1 MQICCKLIAFG
12 LAAIALSAARGGVP
26 TEWQVRIGPKATVY
40 QAERYH
46 GDALDLR
53 ATLTSGGLPLVYQG
67 AARLYAQTNGMGP
80 LWWDLAD
87 VTVTSNA
94 LAATW
99 RPEFD
104 TGADVVDVFLGAPSN
119 FQAHARI
126 RFLPS
131 PGPYPNILPMP
142 TPVLDF
148 AAVDL
153 VNVAALT
160 NGWSFGD
167 PGGPYL
173 STTGG
178 VVSGT
183 VKVEGSAGMS
193 GVNGHAELGRDGVSI
208 GRAGFPFSSTVR
220 VRWPSAGN
228 GTFARLEDIPV
239 ISASDATFSNAV
251 LAVGIGIDTNTVAE
265 INALVESEGGIP
277 IGGATSVGGL
287 LLALA
292 AALAAL
298 KKRLALKADAADLRY
313 KIVTPGEWTLHSE
326 SYDVSTLDLPTWD
339 TSLGYW
345 WIENESLTAQGP
357 NASDPNALSLEFME
371 GVVTATRPSL
381 PGHLLDRA
389 SNRVT
394 PADASALTLTLPAAV
409 PGYMRDLIV
418 RLDLT
423 ALATAPEVTFAAP
436 AGETVTFEAEGGSMP
451 ELEAGKVNL
460 VSITETDTGIIDVA
474 YKTVEEVA

>member
-1 MQICCKLIAFG
+1 MKTPCIILATALAATLRAAVPVAWTNSPGMPPYPIKPVPHGVPVDFRVTLKGYTSPLIAPG
-12 LAAIALSAARGGVP
+12 A
-26 TEWQVRIGPKATVY
+26 
-40 QAERYH
+40 
-46 GDALDLR
+46 DLH
-53 ATLTSGGLPLVYQG
+53 LWY
-67 AARLYAQTNGMGP
+67 QTNGMGK
-80 LWWDLAD
+80 LWWPAPAALEGD
-87 VTVTSNA
+87 VI
-94 LAATW
+94 AASFG
-99 RPEFD
+99 PAQD
-104 TGADVVDVFLGAPSN
+104 VGADRVSLFFGAPSN
-119 FQAHARI
+119 VFASAVLRLTH
-126 RFLPS
+126 S
-131 PGPYPNILPMP
+131 PGFAPASLPLP
-142 TPVLDF
+142 VPVLDF

-220 VRWPSAGN
+220 VKWPSAGN

-292 AALAAL
+292 AAVAAL

-371 GVVTATRPSL
+371 GVVTATRASL

-389 SNRVT
+389 SNRVS
-394 PADASALTLTLPAAV
+394 PADASALTLTLPDAV

-436 AGETVTFEAEGGSMP
+436 TGETVRLEAEGGAMP
-451 ELEAGKVNL
+451 ELEAGKANL
-460 VSITETDTGIIDVA
+460 VSLTETAPGVIDVA
-474 YKTVEEVA
+474 HKTMQEVA